1 MMIATRK
8 FLRSGLRSFIKSED
22 GLVTV
27 EWVALA
33 AAVVVGGI
41 TLVWL
46 VMNNLKA
53 PANTIGS
60 QINTAA
66 SAQSSQTSP

>member
-1 MMIATRK
+1 MTAERSLTR
-8 FLRSGLRSFIKSED
+8 LRRFGRFVRADE

-33 AAVVVGGI
+33 SAVVVGGI

-46 VMNNLKA
+46 IVSNLET
-53 PANTIGS
+53 PARSVGS
-60 QINTAA
+60 PINGAATTAVT
-66 SAQSSQTSP
+66 QNHP

>member
-1 MMIATRK
+1 MMISINNY
-8 FLRSGLRSFIKSED
+8 LRSGLRVFMKKED

-27 EWVALA
+27 EWVALS

-46 VMNNLKA
+46 VISNLKTPA
-53 PANTIGS
+53 ASIGTQIDAAANTPVT
-60 QINTAA
+60 QNA
-66 SAQSSQTSP
+66 P

>member
-1 MMIATRK
+1 MLISIGKFFRK
-8 FLRSGLRSFIKSED
+8 SVGPFVKKED

-27 EWVALA
+27 EWVALS

-46 VMNNLKA
+46 VIGNLKT
-53 PANTIGS
+53 PANSIGN
-60 QINTAA
+60 QIDSAA
-66 SAQSSQTSP
+66 TTPVTQNAP

>member
-1 MMIATRK
+1 MKAK
-8 FLRSGLRSFIKSED
+8 RSLAGLRNLRRFARAQD

-27 EWVALA
+27 EWVSLA

-46 VMNNLKA
+46 VVTHLET
-53 PANTIGS
+53 PAGSVGS
-60 QINTAA
+60 QINGAATTAVT
-66 SAQSSQTSP
+66 QNHP